1 MFPHI
6 FPLTSFHQIPENL
19 TREEHVCLQ
28 VLPHSTFFFSF
39 CIVIGNTFSFMEA
52 QIPSPPH
59 VWEQHPHLVLHLW
72 CMTRLTI
79 LHLLGSTVWV
89 TRAVQKSW
97 LWQQKSLHAF
107 FPHLCCCFLFSPVQ
121 PSCLSSSVCDVGSR
135 CNWQVSGLD
144 RVSTPGP
151 FTNTQH
157 TGTCPH
163 TLTLFHWS
171 CLLFYFQYEW
181 TQGVAGV
188 DAVDRVWI
196 VALAEIEWPYLKT
209 SWRALLGCY
218 EVCSLSDLHWST
230 RVGGGWG
237 EAVVGLSPSYLSLL
251 FPPYPSP
258 LTNTRFSLS
267 KIPFFFFQATL
278 PAVWLDHM
286 KVASAHEEGALI
298 LFVLYFIN
306 VSASRRVSMLCIL
319 TSAPGCLENDWQD
332 KCTAAFSAH

>member
-1 MFPHI
+1 
-6 FPLTSFHQIPENL
+6 
-19 TREEHVCLQ
+19 
-28 VLPHSTFFFSF
+28 
-39 CIVIGNTFSFMEA
+39 MEA

-230 RVGGGWG
+230 RVGGGRRWLDSLPLISPSFFLLILR
-237 EAVVGLSPSYLSLL
+237 LSPTHVFLSQKFPFSFSRQRCLQSGWITWRLL
-251 FPPYPSP
+251 
-258 LTNTRFSLS
+258 R
-267 KIPFFFFQATL
+267 
-278 PAVWLDHM
+278 HM
-286 KVASAHEEGALI
+286 KKG
-298 LFVLYFIN
+298 
-306 VSASRRVSMLCIL
+306 R
-319 TSAPGCLENDWQD
+319 
-332 KCTAAFSAH
+332 

>member
-1 MFPHI
+1 
-6 FPLTSFHQIPENL
+6 
-19 TREEHVCLQ
+19 
-28 VLPHSTFFFSF
+28 
-39 CIVIGNTFSFMEA
+39 MEA

-230 RVGGGWG
+230 RVGGGGWT
-237 EAVVGLSPSYLSLL
+237 LSLL
-251 FPPYPSP
+251 SIPPFSS
-258 LTNTRFSLS
+258 LSFASHQHTFFSLKNS
-267 KIPFFFFQATL
+267 LFLFPGNAACSLAGSHEGCFGTWRRGANLVCFIFYKCICLQACEHALHPDIST
-278 PAVWLDHM
+278 WLFR
-286 KVASAHEEGALI
+286 K
-298 LFVLYFIN
+298 
-306 VSASRRVSMLCIL
+306 RL
-319 TSAPGCLENDWQD
+319 TR
-332 KCTAAFSAH
+332 